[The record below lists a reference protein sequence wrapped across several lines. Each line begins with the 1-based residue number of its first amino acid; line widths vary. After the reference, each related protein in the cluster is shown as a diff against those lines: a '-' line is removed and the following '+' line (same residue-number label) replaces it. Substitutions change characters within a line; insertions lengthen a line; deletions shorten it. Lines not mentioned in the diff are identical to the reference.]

1 MASNKPVNGVVQ
13 PPTVQRLDRPGRHTN
28 QLEYILKTVMKS
40 LWNHHYAYPFQ
51 QPVNAKKLKLP
62 DYHDIIK
69 QPMDLATIKKRLANS
84 YYWSATEAAADINLI
99 FTNCS
104 LYNKP
109 TEDVIIMAKVLESVF
124 LQAIKDM
131 PKEELELGSVA
142 VKRGNKNQRAPTS
155 PKTAASAAAAMAAV
169 QSANNSRNS
178 SNSISTKSK
187 NLTLAATTA
196 KTATATTTGRA
207 SESSRAQKLVAV
219 AAAAAQVQAAA
230 SASVA
235 AAKVLAA
242 AVAALDGDAI
252 VAIQPTLNSMGQNA
266 VQPVQMQKG
275 VKRIADANAFESHM
289 AKVAKT
295 AMRQDDNCQEDKSH
309 N

>member
-1 MASNKPVNGVVQ
+1 MACNKPVNGVVQ

-69 QPMDLATIKKRLANS
+69 QPMDLATIKKRLANN

-142 VKRGNKNQRAPTS
+142 VKQGNKNQRAPTS

-178 SNSISTKSK
+178 SNSISTKTGVAARAGGSCGTSK
-187 NLTLAATTA
+187 GAKSQGQRGGKGNASVSGAGPAGANAANAVAIAANATAAATTGGG
-196 KTATATTTGRA
+196 TTNARRTENNDNNA
-207 SESSRAQKLVAV
+207 SNAGTVAV
-219 AAAAAQVQAAA
+219 GAEKKNTVKPMSNHEKQQL
-230 SASVA
+230 SADIN
-235 AAKVLAA
+235 K
-242 AVAALDGDAI
+242 
-252 VAIQPTLNSMGQNA
+252 
-266 VQPVQMQKG
+266 
-275 VKRIADANAFESHM
+275 
-289 AKVAKT
+289 
-295 AMRQDDNCQEDKSH
+295 
-309 N
+309 